1 MTRFAT
7 ILAPLALAAV
17 AALAPAAATAQPT
30 GYYVAT
36 PAAAPTRTAFITNEM
51 VWKWSDTA
59 FVANQGPHRDAI
71 TCQLIAQRAGK
82 LSAFT
87 AAGTAFDADAL
98 AKCNARAK

>member
-1 MTRFAT
+1 MTRTTA
-7 ILAPLALAAV
+7 ILAAIAALAPV
-17 AALAPAAATAQPT
+17 AALARPA

-36 PAAAPTRTAFITNEM
+36 PVAAPTKTAFITNEL
-51 VWKWSDTA
+51 VWKWKDTA
-59 FVANQGPHRDAI
+59 FVAGRGPHRDAV
-71 TCQLIAQRAGK
+71 TCQMVAKSAGK